1 MPFGGVEKA
10 VIEKAKKEAAE
21 IAARAK
27 KEAEAVVTS
36 AVQRAEKEA
45 AETTAKARS
54 DAEEEARRTI
64 SGLEREM
71 RLKGLEE
78 KNRLLEEVI
87 QKAAE
92 QFKKLKPE
100 KLAGIYGKELETA
113 DMAGSALKV
122 APGTKDLF
130 RAFAAKGVNVAED
143 SAIEAGY
150 VLARDDFRLDR
161 TLATRLDEIRAEMR
175 TELARMLF
183 ED

>member
-1 MPFGGVEKA
+1 MPFSGVEKA

-27 KEAEAVVTS
+27 KEAQAAVTS
-36 AVQRAEKEA
+36 AAQRAEKEA

-54 DAEEEARRTI
+54 DAEEETRRAM
-64 SGLEREM
+64 SGLEHEM

-92 QFKKLKPE
+92 QFKRLKPE
-100 KLAGIYGKELETA
+100 KLAGIYGKELETTDVSGA
-113 DMAGSALKV
+113 MLMV

-130 RAFAAKGVNVAED
+130 RAFAAKGVKVAED

-150 VLARDDFRLDR
+150 VLVRDDFRLDR
-161 TLATRLDEIRAEMR
+161 TLKTRLDEIRAEMR
-175 TELARMLF
+175 TELARILF